1 MRKGSASPLAF
12 GLQGT
17 STSRIPKSLTPN
29 PTNPPPPRGRGE
41 GAVWGLTV
49 HLYDAP
55 APEISSR
62 NARRRTAALH
72 GKRRFSLVARPSQS
86 SPDPSGSETE
96 RSQAEFWFWIIAT
109 SVGSATNAPAITAA
123 A

>member
-1 MRKGSASPLAF
+1 MTWRIWSPVGRCSSSNASFEASFSSDAASALDEKRLS
-12 GLQGT
+12 
-17 STSRIPKSLTPN
+17 
-29 PTNPPPPRGRGE
+29 
-41 GAVWGLTV
+41 
-49 HLYDAP
+49 
-55 APEISSR
+55 
-62 NARRRTAALH
+62 ALH

-123 A
+123 ASE